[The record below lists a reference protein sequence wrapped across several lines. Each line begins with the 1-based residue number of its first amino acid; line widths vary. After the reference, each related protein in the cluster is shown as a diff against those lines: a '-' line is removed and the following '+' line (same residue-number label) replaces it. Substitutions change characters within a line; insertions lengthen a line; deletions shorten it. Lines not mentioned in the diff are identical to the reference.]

1 MSESQKIQIFL
12 IRNPHER
19 RPKLPASQPDEG
31 LVALQDAVMDIQK
44 EPLIIGN
51 ERIFIQRTKPVRGKV
66 IEFGDELKC
75 HQILAHLTAAKLQ
88 KGEGETMQTTQNG

>member
-1 MSESQKIQIFL
+1 
-12 IRNPHER
+12 
-19 RPKLPASQPDEG
+19 
-31 LVALQDAVMDIQK
+31 MDIEK

-51 ERIFIQRTKPVRGKV
+51 ERIFVQGTKPVRGKV